1 MLAVEQFYQAAAAHD
16 WATAVEL
23 WSPSMQRQYPPQQ
36 WLIDRFKRTTRIDVT
51 QLGAPAIDREAGTAR
66 VEVRLTEYRTV
77 EPSPRTFSGFWELVL
92 IDGRWKLDQPHF

>member
-16 WATAVEL
+16 WPTAVDL
-23 WSPSMQRQYPPQQ
+23 WSPSMRRRYPPQQ

-51 QLGAPAIDREAGTAR
+51 QLAAPVIDRDAGTAR

-77 EPSPRTFSGFWELVL
+77 KPSPRTFSGAWDLVL
-92 IDGRWKLDQPHF
+92 IDGRWKLEQPHF